1 MSCFPVFY
9 RHDVIVHKKM
19 TKEGRE
25 RSYRTAFACIQKC
38 LLQMHSTE
46 GQARHRDIY
55 LYLDSHNLFLK
66 KIIEFLS
73 WRQTQ
78 ASIMKFGHSGSPGA

>member
-1 MSCFPVFY
+1 MFSSVY

-19 TKEGRE
+19 TKEGRG

-38 LLQMHSTE
+38 LLQMHSPE

-55 LYLDSHNLFLK
+55 LYLDSHNLFFY
-66 KIIEFLS
+66 IIEFLS

-78 ASIMKFGHSGSPGA
+78 VSIMKFGHSASPGA

>member
-9 RHDVIVHKKM
+9 RHDVTVHKKM

-38 LLQMHSTE
+38 LLQIHSTE

-55 LYLDSHNLFLK
+55 LHLDSHNLFFY
-66 KIIEFLS
+66 IIEFLS
-73 WRQTQ
+73 GRQTQ
-78 ASIMKFGHSGSPGA
+78 VSIMKFGNSASPGA